1 MKHIEPY
8 HGAGIQLWTTR
19 ESLTSVLLVLRA
31 IPPQKGSWS
40 IPGGGWERRKD
51 GFDTKGK
58 PDYRATAIRECREEI
73 FFSIEDPQK
82 LTLLWQIHLPF
93 FHYVVSTIHLP
104 YEVSVSWTMRTR
116 KPHGSPSI
124 ISQHRRPPFWG
135 ARSPRCVIWPS
146 TRKPDPLPRSFFKA
160 C

>member
-19 ESLTSVLLVLRA
+19 ESLTSVLLDLRA

-104 YEVSVSWTMRTR
+104 YEVSVSWDHENKEAAWFPIDHLPTPQATFL
-116 KPHGSPSI
+116 GSEI
-124 ISQHRRPPFWG
+124 AALRHLAKHQK
-135 ARSPRCVIWPS
+135 
-146 TRKPDPLPRSFFKA
+146 T
-160 C
+160 